1 MKAYSLDLRQRVVAA
16 YEKGKG
22 SIAEVAEQFNVGQ
35 TFVKKMLR
43 QQREQGSVAPLAHGG
58 GRQPSLSEKEHRLL
72 RQKVKER
79 SDISLAELQ
88 EHLAPKAGL
97 TVSLP
102 TIHRSLRALGRS
114 HKKRTDRL
122 GAQQSQARLVLA
134 QGQSSLS
141 QAAALY

>member
-1 MKAYSLDLRQRVVAA
+1 MKAYSSDLRQRVVAA
-16 YEKGKG
+16 YEKGKS

-58 GRQPSLSEKEHRLL
+58 GRQPSLSEREHRLL
-72 RQKVKER
+72 RQQVKER

-88 EHLAPKAGL
+88 EHLAAKTGL

-102 TIHRSLRALGRS
+102 TIHRSLRSSDLS
-114 HKKRTDRL
+114 HKKKD
-122 GAQQSQARLVLA
+122 
-134 QGQSSLS
+134 
-141 QAAALY
+141 

>member
-43 QQREQGSVAPLAHGG
+43 QKREQGSVAPLAHGG

-88 EHLAPKAGL
+88 EHLAAKAGV

-102 TIHRSLRALGRS
+102 TIHRSLRSSGLS
-114 HKKRTDRL
+114 HKKKD
-122 GAQQSQARLVLA
+122 
-134 QGQSSLS
+134 
-141 QAAALY
+141 